1 MPVCELEERRT
12 SMAIK
17 PPKSVSLSWWTKNT
31 PKSLPK
37 NKAIEEQLK
46 RIEKTPA
53 EKYEARLDQLQQKA
67 GGDLEKFN
75 SLIADHMPDY
85 NRLLEEL
92 KRFKA
97 VVTKQKHDEFI
108 EAIDK
113 LVDLVR
119 KERERGRK
127 NGEKWQK
134 ANLSDERETK
144 RFATQVKRFD
154 NDYRKPLVNAQRMVK
169 ALSGKVATLDNE
181 DDFSRV
187 IGQSRFLQ
195 AAIKTRSKNIK
206 QFAKELENYKG
217 LEGYTE
223 LGARTL
229 ATEQEFKKVI
239 EAARSLDKAVVRK
252 AMAVLGDEKGKKLF
266 LAAKPVA
273 VSV

>member
-1 MPVCELEERRT
+1 
-12 SMAIK
+12 MAIK

-37 NKAIEEQLK
+37 NKVIEEQLK

-53 EKYEARLDQLQQKA
+53 EKSEARLDQLQQKA
-67 GGDLEKFN
+67 GGDFVKLTK
-75 SLIADHMPDY
+75 LIAEHMPDY

-206 QFAKELENYKG
+206 QFAKQLETYKG

-229 ATEQEFKKVI
+229 ATEQEYKKVI